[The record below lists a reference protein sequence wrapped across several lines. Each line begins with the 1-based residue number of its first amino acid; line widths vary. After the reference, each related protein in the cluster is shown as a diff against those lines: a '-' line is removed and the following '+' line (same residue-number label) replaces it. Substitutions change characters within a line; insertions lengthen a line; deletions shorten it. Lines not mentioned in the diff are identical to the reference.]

1 MAKTK
6 GRSKRPNINI
16 NVTVEGD
23 QPKAKFFPFWLRWLL
38 IWIGILLILPMFRQ
52 CH

>member
-1 MAKTK
+1 MGKAKN
-6 GRSKRPNINI
+6 KRPNINI

-23 QPKAKFFPFWLRWLL
+23 RPKVRFFPFWLRWVIIWLGVLL
-38 IWIGILLILPMFRQ
+38 LLPLVNR